1 MNTGWAH
8 VLGFGP
14 IIFGL
19 EDVLKAHHLLPQAQ
33 IVATHMEAVNHC
45 LVTRRALRTYAEDN
59 LMADV
64 VHAPEDG
71 DTVTL

>member
-8 VLGFGP
+8 ILGFGA

-19 EDVLKAHHLLPQAQ
+19 DDVLKAHQLLPQSH

-45 LVTRRALRTYAEDN
+45 LVTRAALRQYAEDN
-59 LMADV
+59 QISEY

-71 DTVTL
+71 DTVTF